1 MSASSSDPARDGRQ
15 RLFAARLALVTGVVI
30 LLGKLGAYLATGSTA
45 VLSDALESVVNV
57 VAALLLL
64 YSISL
69 AAEPADSNHPYGHG
83 KVEFFSAG
91 VEGTLIVIAALVI
104 GVEASRELWRGPE
117 LYNLD
122 FGLVLI
128 AVLTGLNAAV
138 GRYLIRTGERT
149 RSLALVADG
158 KHLMTDVVT
167 SVGVVAALIVVR
179 LTGWVILDP
188 LMALAVAA
196 NILRTGAALLRQ
208 AVAGLMD
215 EADLELLGS
224 LSQALEARRDPAWID
239 VHSLRAWRSGALHHI
254 DLHLVVP
261 RFYDAEQL
269 HMQDDLV
276 HAVTTMAVGGGET
289 IVHFDPCR
297 SRHCAGCR
305 LEECP
310 VRAHPLRAQEPI
322 SLERATRADE
332 TLDTGAPVGDQGKAS
347 KED

>member
-1 MSASSSDPARDGRQ
+1 MSASSPADAGQ
-15 RLFAARLALVTGVVI
+15 RLFAARLSLVTGVVI

-69 AAEPADSNHPYGHG
+69 AAEPADRNHPYGHG

-104 GVEASRELWRGPE
+104 GVEAGRGLWYGPE
-117 LYNLD
+117 LHNLD
-122 FGLVLI
+122 LGLVL
-128 AVLTGLNAAV
+128 VTTLTGLNAVV
-138 GRYLIRTGERT
+138 GLYLIRTGERT
-149 RSLALVADG
+149 RSVALVADG

-167 SVGVVAALIVVR
+167 SVGVVAGLLVVR

-188 LMALAVAA
+188 LVALALAA
-196 NILRTGAALLRQ
+196 NILRMGAVLLRQ
-208 AVAGLMD
+208 AIAGLMD
-215 EADLELLGS
+215 EADLELLGT
-224 LSQALEARRDPAWID
+224 LAQALDGRRDPAWID
-239 VHSLRAWRSGALHHI
+239 VHTLRAWRSGALHHI

-269 HMQDDLV
+269 HVLDDLV
-276 HAVTTMAVGGGET
+276 HAAAIEAAGGGET

-297 SRHCAGCR
+297 PRHCAGCR
-305 LEECP
+305 LEDCP
-310 VRAHPLRAQEPI
+310 VRSQPFVAREPI
-322 SLERATRADE
+322 TLERATRADE
-332 TLDTGAPVGDQGKAS
+332 LLDGAPVEEEHG
-347 KED
+347 